1 MDMDYTW
8 DETKRAVNLQKHHLD
23 FLDADLV
30 YEAPQ
35 KLTVPATRAN
45 DLEPR
50 WADFA
55 EVHGVV
61 LKLVYTLREGTV
73 RCISLRVA
81 SRKERRLY
89 NEARQH
95 RPAHE

>member
-1 MDMDYTW
+1 MEYTW
-8 DETKRAVNLQKHHLD
+8 DETKRVENLRKHSLD

-30 YEAPQ
+30 YESAQ
-35 KLTVPATRAN
+35 KLTVPTTRAT
-45 DLEPR
+45 DREPR

-61 LKLVYTLREGTV
+61 LKLVYTPLRGTV

-89 NEARQH
+89 YEARQN
-95 RPAHE
+95 RPLHE

>member
-1 MDMDYTW
+1 MDYTW
-8 DETKRAVNLQKHHLD
+8 NETKRAENLRRHHLD

-30 YEAPQ
+30 YESSH
-35 KLTVPATRAN
+35 KLTVPTTRLA
-45 DLEPR
+45 DREPR

-61 LKLVYTLREGTV
+61 LKLVYTLRQGSI

-89 NEARQH
+89 HEAQQN
-95 RPAHE
+95 RPLHE